1 MATRRMLHNK
11 ISRSLQVN
19 RLSLEAQLLFT
30 WLISHADDEGRLYGE
45 PEYIK
50 GTVVPLK
57 ESWTSKEVG
66 GYLVEIEKQGLIYYW
81 QDSDRTIIEFVK
93 WLEHQKIRKDRLQ
106 HSLLPTYLKR
116 NDNQTSTSRQ
126 PDVNQT
132 TAQAN
137 RTEDSKEE
145 IKKSEANG
153 VADKSLKSIR
163 AILNEKSFSS
173 PVEIEVTNR
182 HQEAAYYAWKT
193 LEPDNKTAL
202 QTTYLNAVRKGL
214 GADKIRQFVSEIKQD
229 RTIKNPGKIFN
240 KKVSDYCKLKEDD
253 KS

>member
-11 ISRSLQVN
+11 ISTSLQVN

-30 WLISHADDEGRLYGE
+30 WLISHADDEGRLKGE
-45 PEYIK
+45 PEYVK
-50 GTVVPLK
+50 ATVVPMK
-57 ESWTSKEVG
+57 ESWTFKDVA
-66 GYLVEIEKQGLIYYW
+66 GYLDEIKEQGLIYYW
-81 QDSDRTIIEFVK
+81 QDSDRMVIQFVK
-93 WLEHQKIRKDRLQ
+93 WDEHQLIRSDRFKP
-106 HSLLPTYLKR
+106 SPLPPYQERQNNRTATNR
-116 NDNQTSTSRQ
+116 QPTDNQ
-126 PDVNQT
+126 P
-132 TAQAN
+132 TAQAKVN
-137 RTEDSKEE
+137 EDSKKEVE
-145 IKKSEANG
+145 NSEAND
-153 VADKSLKSIR
+153 VAGKSLKSIR
-163 AILNEKSFSS
+163 TILNEKSFSS
-173 PVEIEVTNR
+173 PIEIEVTNR

-193 LEPDNKTAL
+193 LEPDNKPAL